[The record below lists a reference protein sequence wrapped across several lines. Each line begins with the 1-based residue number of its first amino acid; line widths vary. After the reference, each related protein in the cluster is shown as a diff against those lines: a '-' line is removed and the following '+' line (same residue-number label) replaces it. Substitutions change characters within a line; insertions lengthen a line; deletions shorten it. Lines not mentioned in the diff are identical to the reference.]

1 MMERKNIYLCGRIN
15 GCTDAECKDWRT
27 VAKQLLL
34 EHNCIDPMRR
44 DYRGCENIYTYEIIE
59 KDKEDI
65 DNSEIILV
73 WIDKP
78 SFGTAMEIMYAN
90 MNGQTVFVVNNI
102 GDALSPWV
110 AYHATLVFNTL
121 RDACEAINRGA
132 F

>member
-1 MMERKNIYLCGRIN
+1 MRYKARKFVQASYDRNDDWGKEVLVRWLNMQSGRF
-15 GCTDAECKDWRT
+15 T
-27 VAKQLLL
+27 
-34 EHNCIDPMRR
+34 
-44 DYRGCENIYTYEIIE
+44 IIE

-78 SFGTAMEIMYAN
+78 SFGTAMEIMYAS

-121 RDACEAINRGA
+121 QDACEAINRGA